1 MNNFNFIKMGILSL
15 KLIYRFNAIPIQ
27 MSSDLFATTDKLK
40 FLWKFMRPRILKKKK
55 ERKKNLE
62 IEKVGK
68 LTNPNF
74 KTYYKVQ

>member
-55 ERKKNLE
+55 KERKILKQKKLE
-62 IEKVGK
+62 NSQIQISK
-68 LTNPNF
+68 LIT
-74 KTYYKVQ
+74 KLQ